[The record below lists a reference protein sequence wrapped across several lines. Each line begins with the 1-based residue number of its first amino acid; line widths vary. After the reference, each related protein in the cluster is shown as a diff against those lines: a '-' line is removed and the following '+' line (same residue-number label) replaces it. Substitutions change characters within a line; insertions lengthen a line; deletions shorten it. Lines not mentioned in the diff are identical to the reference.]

1 MIDVKRV
8 PDVLKQAYRG
18 QMQAHIEGMRMVRLS
33 FWTHWAQLAEVY
45 LPRRYKWFV
54 TPNQYNKGSPINQ
67 SIVDET
73 GVIAA
78 RTLSAGMMSGLTS
91 PTKPWFK
98 LGLHDLQKVDYGPAK
113 QWLAECER
121 RIMRVL
127 SESNFYQAL
136 GTLYHDNSVF
146 GSAAM
151 LIYEDAKDVIRCY
164 NPCLGEFF
172 FDADSRLS
180 VGTFGR
186 EFTLNIRQLVQQFG
200 LDNVSESSA
209 QAYRNGGSNWS
220 YEVVIQH
227 LIEPNTMIYEGNKP
241 LGYLVPKKFKFR
253 EVYWEISQRGN
264 QILQANGYNEQPF
277 IAARWDTVSNDAY
290 GRSPGMDAMPATK
303 QLQLEQRRKGQGID
317 KIVNP
322 PMVAS
327 VTMKNEPASILP
339 GAITYVS
346 SLEKD
351 GFKPA
356 YMVNPNLAD
365 MKEDII
371 EVQNRVKSVFFVDL
385 FMMISQLDTVRT
397 ATEIDARREEK
408 LIQLG
413 PVIERFENEVLD
425 PIIDRIFTIMARRGL
440 LPPAPQEIQGAPL
453 NIQYV
458 SMLAEAQRAAST
470 AAIERLLALVGNL
483 AGLDPDALDN
493 VDVDEAID
501 YYADALGVP
510 PNIIRSTAQVIDI
523 RQAKAQ
529 KQQQAEAA
537 QASMAA
543 AQGANVLSKTDV
555 GGGQNALQMMM
566 GQAGGGGGP
575 GAGMQ
580 MPGQQQTFGPQQAK
594 AA

>member
-1 MIDVKRV
+1 MIDVKRI
-8 PDVLKQAYRG
+8 PDSLRNSYRQ
-18 QMQAHIEGMRMVRLS
+18 QMHARMEGMRSTRLS
-33 FWTHWAQLAEVY
+33 FWTHWGQLAEVF
-45 LPRRYKWFV
+45 LPRRYKWFI
-54 TPNQYNKGSPINQ
+54 TPNQYNRGAQINQ

-121 RIMRVL
+121 RVLRVL
-127 SESNFYQAL
+127 SESNFYQSL

-151 LIYEDAKDVIRCY
+151 LIYEDERDVIRCY

-172 FDADSRLS
+172 FDNDSRMS
-180 VGTFGR
+180 VGTFAR
-186 EFTLNIRQLVQQFG
+186 EFTLNLQQLVQQFG
-200 LDNVSESSA
+200 LENVSVSSRSGY
-209 QAYRNGGSNWS
+209 QSGGANRTR
-220 YEVVIQH
+220 EVVVQH
-227 LIEPNTMIYEGNKP
+227 MIEPNTPIYEGETM

-253 EVYWEISQRGN
+253 EVYWEVNATGGA
-264 QILQANGYNEQPF
+264 ILRAAGYNEQPF
-277 IAARWDTVSNDAY
+277 VAARWDTVSNDAY

-303 QLQLEQRRKGQGID
+303 QLQIEQRRKGEAID
-317 KIVNP
+317 KIVRP
-322 PMVAS
+322 PMTAS
-327 VTMKNEPASILP
+327 VSMKNEPASIMP
-339 GAITYVS
+339 GAITYVND
-346 SLEKD
+346 LTKD

-356 YMVNPNLAD
+356 YLVNPNLAD

-371 EVQNRVKSVFFVDL
+371 EVQNRIKSVFFVDL
-385 FMMISQLDTVRT
+385 FMMISELDTVRT

-425 PIIDRIFTIMARRGL
+425 PIIDRVFTIMTRRGL
-440 LPPAPQEIQGAPL
+440 LPPAPPEIQGQPL

-483 AGLDPDALDN
+483 AGVDPDALDN

-523 RQAKAQ
+523 RTAKQQ
-529 KQQQAEAA
+529 KQQQMEAA
-537 QASMAA
+537 QAGMAA
-543 AQGANVLSKTDV
+543 AQTAQVLSKTDV
-555 GGGQNALQMMM
+555 GGGQNAMQLMM
-566 GQAGGGGGP
+566 GGAP
-575 GAGMQ
+575 GAGM
-580 MPGQQQTFGPQQAK
+580 MPGNTQTFGPRQA
-594 AA
+594 A

>member
-1 MIDVKRV
+1 VIDVKRI
-8 PDVLKQAYRG
+8 PDSLRNSYRQ
-18 QMQAHIEGMRMVRLS
+18 QMHARMEGMRSTRLS
-33 FWTHWAQLAEVY
+33 FWTHWGQLAEVF
-45 LPRRYKWFV
+45 LPRRYKWFI
-54 TPNQYNKGSPINQ
+54 TPNQYNRGAQINQ

-121 RIMRVL
+121 RVLRVL
-127 SESNFYQAL
+127 SESNFYQSL

-151 LIYEDAKDVIRCY
+151 LIYEDERDVIRCY

-172 FDADSRLS
+172 FDNDSRMS
-180 VGTFGR
+180 VGTFAR
-186 EFTLNIRQLVQQFG
+186 EFTLNLQQLVQQFG
-200 LDNVSESSA
+200 LENVSVSSRSGY
-209 QAYRNGGSNWS
+209 QSGGANRTR
-220 YEVVIQH
+220 EVVVQH
-227 LIEPNTMIYEGNKP
+227 MIEPNTPIYEGETM

-253 EVYWEISQRGN
+253 EVYWEVNATGGA
-264 QILQANGYNEQPF
+264 ILRAAGYNEQPF
-277 IAARWDTVSNDAY
+277 VAARWDTVSNDAY

-303 QLQLEQRRKGQGID
+303 QLQIEQRRKGEAID
-317 KIVNP
+317 KIVRP
-322 PMVAS
+322 PMTAS
-327 VTMKNEPASILP
+327 VSMKNEPASIMP
-339 GAITYVS
+339 GAITYVND
-346 SLEKD
+346 LTKD

-356 YMVNPNLAD
+356 YLVNPNLAD

-371 EVQNRVKSVFFVDL
+371 EVQNRIKSVFFVDL
-385 FMMISQLDTVRT
+385 FMMISELDTVRT

-425 PIIDRIFTIMARRGL
+425 PIIDRVFTIMTRRGL
-440 LPPAPQEIQGAPL
+440 LPPAPPEIQGQPL

-483 AGLDPDALDN
+483 AGVDPDALDN

-523 RQAKAQ
+523 RTAKQQ
-529 KQQQAEAA
+529 KQQQMEAA
-537 QASMAA
+537 QAGMAA
-543 AQGANVLSKTDV
+543 AQTAQVLSKTDV
-555 GGGQNALQMMM
+555 GGGQNAMQLMM
-566 GQAGGGGGP
+566 GGAP
-575 GAGMQ
+575 GAGM
-580 MPGQQQTFGPQQAK
+580 MPGNTQTFGPRQA
-594 AA
+594 A